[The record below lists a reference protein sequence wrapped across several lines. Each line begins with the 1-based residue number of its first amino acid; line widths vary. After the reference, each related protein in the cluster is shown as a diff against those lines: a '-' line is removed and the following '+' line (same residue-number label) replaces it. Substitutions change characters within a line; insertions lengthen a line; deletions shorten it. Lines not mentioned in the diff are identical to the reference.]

1 MPTTQR
7 SRREQRQ
14 APHRTFSW
22 HVPSAIAGCVRMCA
36 RAHRGRHAG
45 RRTAASTPNL
55 RTSASSPPICRAPP
69 WQEVGG
75 VCPGC
80 LASPVPVLD
89 VGATPAPNE
98 VLVSA
103 QVRAWPGGHGCAKV
117 QPDAQR
123 RGRCPGSEPG
133 SENKYNFIRLCR
145 QLRAQRGADDAR
157 QARIQLDVRACSLP
171 FTSCSR
177 RNICDCTASTGRP
190 ADPHQL
196 AAPLRSPKRRTEPV
210 PRRAVSRRD
219 AGIQTTSSRRDV
231 ANCCPPA

>member
-1 MPTTQR
+1 MPRRPLPGVSVCVRARTEADTQHG
-7 SRREQRQ
+7 EQRRPRPTCEP
-14 APHRTFSW
+14 PHPRR
-22 HVPSAIAGCVRMCA
+22 PSAEL
-36 RAHRGRHAG
+36 HRGPKWVGSAL
-45 RRTAASTPNL
+45 AASL
-55 RTSASSPPICRAPP
+55 
-69 WQEVGG
+69 
-75 VCPGC
+75 PG
-80 LASPVPVLD
+80 PVVD
-89 VGATPAPNE
+89 VSATPAPNE
-98 VLVSA
+98 VLVPA
-103 QVRAWPGGHGCAKV
+103 QVRAWLGGYGCAKA

-145 QLRAQRGADDAR
+145 QLQAQRGADDAR

-190 ADPHQL
+190 AGPHQL